1 MHKDWMIVMF
11 VILYPTAKQLFTYT
25 LRVVMDIKLYTKWLI
40 LINHNRTLCDVTD
53 VKQETSNRSHCM
65 FS

>member
-40 LINHNRTLCDVTD
+40 LINHNQTLCDVTD